1 MHGLAVR
8 QLALGSVTGT
18 LAKQAGV
25 VLTTVGATYPYGN
38 DLRDS
43 NIRIA
48 PTFPSHED
56 LELAMHVLGVC
67 VKMAAVEKQLF
78 LREV

>member
-1 MHGLAVR
+1 MDGCAKR
-8 QLALGSVTGT
+8 AYA